1 MVEVAQVHSLETA
14 SFSSVRHFITAFPA
28 LLPQQS
34 GESKE
39 KAIDE
44 LEVEFASLQAYNV
57 PADILNEPR
66 CDVQR
71 ARLGALRSID
81 GSLRFHRISM
91 VMLGIL
97 FIPHS
102 NAECKR
108 IFSTVNKTRMEFRI
122 SVSEKTLEPADGERE
137 PEWKLL

>member
-1 MVEVAQVHSLETA
+1 MVEVAQVQSLETA

-44 LEVEFASLQAYNV
+44 LELEFASLQAYNAS
-57 PADILNEPR
+57 ADILNEPR
-66 CDVQR
+66 CDVQW

-81 GSLRFHRISM
+81 
-91 VMLGIL
+91 
-97 FIPHS
+97 
-102 NAECKR
+102 
-108 IFSTVNKTRMEFRI
+108 
-122 SVSEKTLEPADGERE
+122 
-137 PEWKLL
+137 